1 MRHDGGVAIPLFGPM
16 LASNEGRRPANAVIE
31 PKWDGVR
38 CIVTLRADGSASIRS
53 RSGRDVTDS
62 YPDLHGR
69 PPTMAGREG
78 VFDGEVIATDENGRA
93 SFQRLQRRMN
103 VRRPSAATVSATPL
117 YFVVF
122 DVLWLDGVD
131 LTTERLSVRRGHLE
145 EVMTGATGNWQ
156 LTTRFPGPLT
166 DDLLEAAAAAGLEG
180 FILKGDGIYRPGT
193 RTKDWLKVK
202 IRRTM
207 HVVVGGR
214 ATDSSSLSIG
224 VFHEGQLRYVGQVG
238 MAMKA
243 SDATQL
249 DAFLATIRQPASP
262 FADLAPGAPVT
273 FVEPH
278 VVLDVSYL
286 EVTDSGTLRQ
296 PIFGAVRTDLPADAA
311 VAEGHLVDALGRRTG
326 PITMRAGQRA

>member
-1 MRHDGGVAIPLFGPM
+1 M
-16 LASNEGRRPANAVIE
+16 N
-31 PKWDGVR
+31 
-38 CIVTLRADGSASIRS
+38 
-53 RSGRDVTDS
+53 
-62 YPDLHGR
+62 
-69 PPTMAGREG
+69 GREG
-78 VFDGEVIATDENGRA
+78 VFDGEVIATDETGKA

-103 VRRPSAATVSATPL
+103 VRRPSPATIAATPL

-122 DVLWLDGVD
+122 DVLWLDGVN
-131 LTTERLSVRRGHLE
+131 LTTERLSARREHLE
-145 EVMTGATGNWQ
+145 SVMTGPTGNWQ
-156 LTTRFPGPLT
+156 LTSRFPGPLT

-207 HVVVGGR
+207 RVVIGGR

-224 VFHEGQLRYVGQVG
+224 VFHEGTLRYVGQVG

-243 SDATQL
+243 SDAAQL
-249 DAFLATIRQPASP
+249 DAFLATIRQDTSP
-262 FADLAPGAPVT
+262 FADLAGGAPVA

-278 VVLDVSYL
+278 VVLDVTYL

-296 PIFGAVRTDLPADAA
+296 PIFGAVRTDLSADSA
-311 VAEGHLVDALGRRTG
+311 VAEGHLVEALERRTA
-326 PITMRAGQRA
+326 PIKMRAGQRL